1 MDQSKDRPTTLR
13 ARIVRRARITF
24 GALAVGALVLFGATA
39 CGDDAAEDAPAATVT
54 LPASFPK
61 ADVPIVD
68 GNLID
73 AGERAQGG
81 VTVYNATVQAG
92 DGGYDAAK
100 RKLTDA
106 GYIALGAGAPDAG
119 TQSAQFSGKG
129 YVVTV
134 SSVQAGAVPN
144 AVFYSISK
152 G

>member
-1 MDQSKDRPTTLR
+1 MDQSTDRPTTSR
-13 ARIVRRARITF
+13 ARVSRLTRGAF
-24 GALAVGALVLFGATA
+24 GALAAGALLLGAA
-39 CGDDAAEDAPAATVT
+39 GCGDDAKDTPAASVT

-73 AGERAQGG
+73 AGERTQGG
-81 VTVYNATVQAG
+81 VTVYNVTVQAG
-92 DGGYDAAK
+92 DGGFDAAT

-106 GYIALGAGAPDAG
+106 GYIALGAGAGTPDNA
-119 TQSAQFSGKG
+119 TRSAQFSGKG

-144 AVFYSISK
+144 AVFYSVSK
-152 G
+152 V

>member
-1 MDQSKDRPTTLR
+1 MDQLTDRPTTSTGRGSRL
-13 ARIVRRARITF
+13 ARGVLSTLAA
-24 GALAVGALVLFGATA
+24 GALLLGAAG
-39 CGDDAAEDAPAATVT
+39 CGDEAKDTPAATVT

-73 AGERAQGG
+73 AGERQQGG

-92 DGGYDAAK
+92 DGGFDAAK
-100 RKLTDA
+100 KKLTDA
-106 GYIALGAGAPDAG
+106 GYIALGAGAGAPDNA

-144 AVFYSISK
+144 AVFYSVSK
-152 G
+152 V